1 MSQTE
6 KRQQVLT
13 FPDIGCAG
21 LIAGIFLRDLG
32 VTYIP
37 APSNQGA
44 EKSAA
49 FRSAPEDMCLPFKL
63 FAAQLEQAWHQGAN
77 TVVMPSSRGPCRLG
91 EFCELLRV
99 LLRNRGCDYE
109 WIVLD
114 VPSDIG
120 MKELLKRAS
129 QILPEVW
136 RDKKHRKSLLKKL
149 NQTRHLL
156 KELEKFEQELRRDA
170 GYYDKPKTASDL
182 ISDCKRELSG
192 AGGLEDAFQIMGR
205 YRWKKSQLQRDFS
218 KTPVKIAL
226 TGEIFTLNEPS
237 ANMRIED
244 RLTELGVC
252 LERDIT
258 LNWWIRTTL
267 TDFIKNRSGG
277 FGKKGNYLK
286 NAYLPYEIG
295 GYTKQTVEYAASAG
309 LRGFDGVIQIFPSGC
324 MPEIVGRAILNR
336 VDEKEDIRVMTLV
349 YDEMSGEAGMVT
361 RLEAF
366 TDMLQR
372 ARERKAGQIQ

>member
-1 MSQTE
+1 
-6 KRQQVLT
+6 
-13 FPDIGCAG
+13 
-21 LIAGIFLRDLG
+21 
-32 VTYIP
+32 
-37 APSNQGA
+37 
-44 EKSAA
+44 
-49 FRSAPEDMCLPFKL
+49 
-63 FAAQLEQAWHQGAN
+63 
-77 TVVMPSSRGPCRLG
+77 MPSSRGPCRLG

-237 ANMRIED
+237 ADLVRKISVFHRISFFSKTSRSVFYGIGQSFAD
-244 RLTELGVC
+244 PPVQ
-252 LERDIT
+252 RDVP
-258 LNWWIRTTL
+258 LQADPQFRQAVFN
-267 TDFIKNRSGG
+267 
-277 FGKKGNYLK
+277 
-286 NAYLPYEIG
+286 PHIG
-295 GYTKQTVEYAASAG
+295 GRLVQRTSAEQ
-309 LRGFDGVIQIFPSGC
+309 GV
-324 MPEIVGRAILNR
+324 
-336 VDEKEDIRVMTLV
+336 
-349 YDEMSGEAGMVT
+349 
-361 RLEAF
+361 RL
-366 TDMLQR
+366 
-372 ARERKAGQIQ
+372 